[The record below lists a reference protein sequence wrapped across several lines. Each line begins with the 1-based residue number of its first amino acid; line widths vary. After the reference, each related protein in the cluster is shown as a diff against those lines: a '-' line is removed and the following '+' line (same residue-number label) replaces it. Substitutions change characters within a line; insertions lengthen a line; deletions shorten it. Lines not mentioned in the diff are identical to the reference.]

1 MLILLLGDETS
12 KYEEIFQVFL
22 NFQVFALVV
31 PVLGVS
37 TEAAACSSVFHCK
50 YPKWTLQVVNVTSA
64 LHLLQ
69 AFVWSPLRFT

>member
-12 KYEEIFQVFL
+12 TYEEIFQVFL

-37 TEAAACSSVFHCK
+37 PEAAACSSVFHCK
-50 YPKWTLQVVNVTSA
+50 YPK
-64 LHLLQ
+64 
-69 AFVWSPLRFT
+69 

>member
-31 PVLGVS
+31 PVVGLS
-37 TEAAACSSVFHCK
+37 TEAAACSVFHCK
-50 YPKWTLQVVNVTSA
+50 YPKWTLQVVNITSA

-69 AFVWSPLRFT
+69 AFV